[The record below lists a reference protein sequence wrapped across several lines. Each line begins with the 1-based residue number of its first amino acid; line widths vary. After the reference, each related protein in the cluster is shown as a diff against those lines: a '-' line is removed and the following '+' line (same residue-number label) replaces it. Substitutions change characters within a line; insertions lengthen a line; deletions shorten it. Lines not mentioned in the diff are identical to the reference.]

1 MSHIIFFVSSMHG
14 GGAERV
20 AALLC
25 NRWAERGHNVT
36 LVVTYSGRGQ
46 CVYPLDKRVKLVYL
60 ADIVGTVRKT
70 PWIMLRRFWAL
81 RRLVR
86 DTQADVVVSFM
97 AQVNI
102 AVLLATRGLGVPIIV
117 SERFYPP
124 AMPLPVIWKI
134 LRRIT
139 YPWAAKVVMQ
149 TQGGLQWLQR
159 AAPASRGVIIANPC
173 VFPLPE
179 SKPKIEPDTILPA
192 QRCLLLAAGRLEKQK
207 GFDLLIDA
215 FSSLCDV
222 CADWDLVI
230 LGEGVER
237 QALEAQIASKK
248 LNERVLLPGRV
259 GNAGDWYQRAD
270 LYVMSS
276 RFEGFPNTLLE
287 ALAYGLPAV
296 SFDCL
301 TGPADLIRDGVDG
314 YLVQPQNGPAGLA
327 ASLAALMQ
335 DPARRAAFAANASD
349 VKQRYSFA
357 TIGTAWDE
365 ALSLKP
371 CFDACAYAKHA
382 GQE

>member
-46 CVYPLDKRVKLVYL
+46 CVYPLDERVKLVYL
-60 ADIVGTVRKT
+60 ADIVGTTRKN
-70 PWIMLRRFWAL
+70 PWTMIKRFWAL

-86 DTQADVVVSFM
+86 DMRADVVLSFLT
-97 AQVNI
+97 QVNI
-102 AVLLATRGLGVPIIV
+102 AVLLATRGLGVPVIV
-117 SERFYPP
+117 SERNYPP

-149 TQGGLQWLQR
+149 TQGGLEWLQR
-159 AAPASRGVIIANPC
+159 AAPESRGVIIANPC
-173 VFPLPE
+173 VYPLPE

-215 FSSLCDV
+215 FSSLADA

-230 LGEGVER
+230 LGEGAER
-237 QALEAQIASKK
+237 QAIAAQIASKE

-259 GNAGDWYQRAD
+259 GNAGDWYRRAD
-270 LYVMSS
+270 LYAMSS

-314 YLVQPQNGPAGLA
+314 YLVQPQDGPAGLA
-327 ASLAALMQ
+327 TRLAALMQ
-335 DPARRAAFAANASD
+335 DPARRAAFAANAGD

-357 TIGTAWDE
+357 TVGQAWDE

-382 GQE
+382 DQE

>member
-60 ADIVGTVRKT
+60 ADIVGTSRKT

-86 DTQADVVVSFM
+86 DMQVDVVISFM

-102 AVLLATRGLGVPIIV
+102 AVLLATRGFGVPVIA

-124 AMPLPVIWKI
+124 ALPLPVIWKI

-149 TQGGLQWLQR
+149 TQGGLEWLQR

-173 VFPLPE
+173 VFPLPD
-179 SKPKIEPDTILPA
+179 SDPKVEPDAILPA
-192 QRCLLLAAGRLEKQK
+192 QRCLLLAAGRLDKQK

-215 FSSLCDV
+215 FSSLADA

-230 LGEGVER
+230 LGEGAER
-237 QALEAQIASKK
+237 QALAAKIASKK

-270 LYVMSS
+270 LYAMSS

-287 ALAYGLPAV
+287 ALAHGLPAV

-301 TGPADLIRDGVDG
+301 TGPADLIRAGVDG
-314 YLVQPQNGPAGLA
+314 YLVQPQDGPAGLA
-327 ASLAALMQ
+327 ARLAALMQ

-357 TIGTAWDE
+357 TVGKAWDQ
-365 ALSLKP
+365 ALNLKP
-371 CFDACAYAKHA
+371 CFDVCAYTKHA
-382 GQE
+382 DHE

>member
-1 MSHIIFFVSSMHG
+1 MSHLIFFVSSMHG

-46 CVYPLDKRVKLVYL
+46 SVYPLDKRVQLVYL
-60 ADIVGTVRKT
+60 ADIVGTTHKNL
-70 PWIMLRRFWAL
+70 WIMIRRFWAL
-81 RRLVR
+81 RRFVR
-86 DTQADVVVSFM
+86 DTRADVALSFM
-97 AQVNI
+97 TQVNI

-117 SERFYPP
+117 SERIYPP

-139 YPWAAKVVMQ
+139 YLWAAKVVMQ
-149 TQGGLQWLQR
+149 TQAGLQWLQR
-159 AAPASRGVIIANPC
+159 AAPGSRGVIIANPC
-173 VFPLPE
+173 VCPLPE
-179 SKPKIEPDTILPA
+179 SKPKIEPDNVLPA

-215 FSSLCDV
+215 FSSLADV

-230 LGEGVER
+230 LGEGAER
-237 QALEAQIASKK
+237 QALEAQIASKR
-248 LNERVLLPGRV
+248 LNQRVLLPGRV
-259 GNAGDWYQRAD
+259 GNLGDWYQRAD
-270 LYVMSS
+270 LYAMSS

-301 TGPADLIRDGVDG
+301 TGPADLIRAGVDG
-314 YLVQPQNGPAGLA
+314 YLAQPQAGPAGLA
-327 ASLAALMQ
+327 ARLIALMQ

-349 VKQRYSFA
+349 VKQRYSLA
-357 TIGTAWDE
+357 TVGKAWDE
-365 ALSLKP
+365 ALSLQP
-371 CFDACAYAKHA
+371 CFDACVYATRA
-382 GQE
+382 DQE

>member
-60 ADIVGTVRKT
+60 ADIVGTTRKN
-70 PWIMLRRFWAL
+70 PWTMIRRFWAL

-86 DTQADVVVSFM
+86 DMRVDVIVSFM

-102 AVLLATRGLGVPIIV
+102 AVLLATRGLGAPIIV
-117 SERFYPP
+117 SERIYPP

-134 LRRIT
+134 LGRIT

-149 TQGGLQWLQR
+149 TQGGLEWLQR
-159 AAPASRGVIIANPC
+159 AVPASRGVIIANPC
-173 VFPLPE
+173 VCPLPE

-215 FSSLCDV
+215 FSSLADA

-230 LGEGVER
+230 LGEGAER

-270 LYVMSS
+270 LYAMSS

-314 YLVQPQNGPAGLA
+314 YLAQPQDGPAGLA
-327 ASLAALMQ
+327 ARLAALMQ

-357 TIGTAWDE
+357 TVGKAWDQ
-365 ALSLKP
+365 ALSLQP
-371 CFDACAYAKHA
+371 CFDACWHATRA

>member
-36 LVVTYSGRGQ
+36 LVVTYSGRGK
-46 CVYPLDKRVKLVYL
+46 CVYPLDARVKLVYL
-60 ADIVGTVRKT
+60 ADIVGTTRKT

-86 DTQADVVVSFM
+86 DMRVDVVVSFM

-117 SERFYPP
+117 SERIYLP
-124 AMPLPVIWKI
+124 AMPLHLIWKI
-134 LRRIT
+134 LRHIT

-149 TQGGLQWLQR
+149 TQDGLEWLQR
-159 AAPASRGVIIANPC
+159 AVPASRGIVIANPC
-173 VFPLPE
+173 VFPLPDND
-179 SKPKIEPDTILPA
+179 PKVEPDAIVPA

-215 FSSLCDV
+215 FSSLADA

-230 LGEGVER
+230 LGEGAER

-270 LYVMSS
+270 LYAMSS

-314 YLVQPQNGPAGLA
+314 YLVQPQDGPAGLA
-327 ASLAALMQ
+327 ARLAALMQ
-335 DPARRAAFAANASD
+335 DPARCAAFAANASD

-357 TIGTAWDE
+357 AVGKAWDQ
-365 ALSLKP
+365 ALSLQP
-371 CFDACAYAKHA
+371 CFDACWHA
-382 GQE
+382 TRADQE

>member
-14 GGAERV
+14 SGAERV

-25 NRWAERGHNVT
+25 NPWAERGHNVT

-60 ADIVGTVRKT
+60 ADIVGTTRKT

-86 DTQADVVVSFM
+86 DTQADVVLSFLT
-97 AQVNI
+97 QINI
-102 AVLLATRGLGVPIIV
+102 AVLLATRGLGVPIVV
-117 SERFYPP
+117 SERIYPP
-124 AMPLPVIWKI
+124 AVPLPVIWKI

-159 AAPASRGVIIANPC
+159 AVPGSCGVIIANPC
-173 VFPLPE
+173 VFPLPH
-179 SKPKIEPDTILPA
+179 SDPKIAPDTVLPA

-215 FSSLCDV
+215 FSSLADACT
-222 CADWDLVI
+222 DWDLVI
-230 LGEGVER
+230 LGEGAER
-237 QALEAQIASKK
+237 QALAAQIASKK

-259 GNAGDWYQRAD
+259 GNPGDWYQRAD
-270 LYVMSS
+270 LYAMSS

-287 ALAYGLPAV
+287 ALAYGLPTV

-314 YLVQPQNGPAGLA
+314 YLVQPQDGPAGLA
-327 ASLAALMQ
+327 ARLAALMQ

-357 TIGTAWDE
+357 TVGKAWDQ
-365 ALSLKP
+365 ALSLQP
-371 CFDACAYAKHA
+371 CFDASRHATRA